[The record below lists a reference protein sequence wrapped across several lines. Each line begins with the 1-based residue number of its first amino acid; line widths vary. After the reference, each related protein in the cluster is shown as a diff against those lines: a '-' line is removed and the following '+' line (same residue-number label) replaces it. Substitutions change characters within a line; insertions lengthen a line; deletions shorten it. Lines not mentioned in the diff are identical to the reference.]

1 MEYLAG
7 YIAALLLFVVLDL
20 VWIKF
25 VMRPIFTRS
34 LGDLMLEDPRMTPA
48 IVFFILYQMGIL
60 YLAVMPAVE
69 ADSWALAGLH
79 GALIGLI
86 AYGTY
91 ESTNLAT
98 LKRWTSKMAAIDVS
112 WGVVS
117 STLTALFG
125 FLTVSSLT

>member
-1 MEYLAG
+1 MEFLAG
-7 YIAALLLFVVLDL
+7 YIAALILFIVLDL

-25 VMRPIFTRS
+25 VMRPIFTQT
-34 LGDLMLEDPRMTPA
+34 LGDLMLEDPRMMPA
-48 IVFFILYQMGIL
+48 IVFFIFYQMGIL
-60 YLAVMPAVE
+60 YLAVVPAIE
-69 ADSWALAGLH
+69 ADSWATAGLH

-98 LKRWTSKMAAIDVS
+98 LKRWTSRMAAIDVS

-117 STLTALFG
+117 STITALFG
-125 FLTVSSLT
+125 FMMVRSLA